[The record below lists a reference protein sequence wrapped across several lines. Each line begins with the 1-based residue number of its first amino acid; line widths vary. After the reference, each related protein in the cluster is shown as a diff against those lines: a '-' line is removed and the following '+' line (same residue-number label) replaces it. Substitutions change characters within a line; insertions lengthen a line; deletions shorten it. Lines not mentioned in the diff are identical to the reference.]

1 MSGPGDIKTLVTMR
15 VRMGVIL
22 LMMMMG
28 LARGE
33 RMTITDVSEDLMV
46 RRGESVNMTCTTDQV
61 NRAFNSVRSKYQWI
75 EV

>member
-1 MSGPGDIKTLVTMR
+1 MR

-33 RMTITDVSEDLMV
+33 RMTITNVSEDLMV

-61 NRAFNSVRSKYQWI
+61 NRALYSVRSKDQWI
-75 EV
+75 EECMRESKLFLLQ